1 MVRHPS
7 PDELGEPIL
16 KVLGFQLWVHGRQFE
31 QATDYEDGNW
41 LRVTAHCGAA
51 GASVWATGSIL
62 QAQDV
67 LRWAEG
73 CDALVQ
79 GSKTPA
85 ELWPAEPNLHISISP
100 KDPFGHFEMRV
111 AITPELG
118 TQEHTFTFELDQTYL
133 PDIIRQCKTLL
144 TL

>member
-67 LRWAEG
+67 LRVGRQFHAQMYAYLWN
-73 CDALVQ
+73 
-79 GSKTPA
+79 
-85 ELWPAEPNLHISISP
+85 ELIVV
-100 KDPFGHFEMRV
+100 G
-111 AITPELG
+111 
-118 TQEHTFTFELDQTYL
+118 
-133 PDIIRQCKTLL
+133 
-144 TL
+144 